1 MDRGRTRSREQ
12 MQGILRIVLCVL
24 VSACLSWA
32 GARESR
38 PTIVIGLVDTFDPHF
53 YVKTFSS
60 TIDYLEEQLPQYR
73 IQAVDIDW
81 RNIDEGIRRHR
92 PQYLLLSGSDYV
104 SLIDRYGVQQLV
116 TRKQNGARDVNQSV
130 SSTIIAL
137 NRPGAPGTLAELKDR
152 TVAVTQKGSFDG
164 WLIASGEIAAAG
176 YDPEH
181 FFSRV
186 LETNYGI
193 PDVLTLVKTG
203 GADAGVLATCE
214 YERMVQ
220 AGRIAP
226 DEIRI
231 IAKKDTGSVGCIR
244 STQLYPDALIA
255 ALPEASA
262 GMNKTVLTVL
272 LSMPAAQY
280 GFEWDIGNSNASV
293 LVLMRTLKLGP
304 YLSLR
309 ETSPKAL
316 FMRYRNEV
324 FLGLALM
331 AAILLHIV
339 ALNILVRRR
348 TRELV
353 RTQREKEALNEE
365 AKAAERKVA
374 ELERVTLVAQLSN
387 IFAHEIKQPV
397 TGILYNASALRLLLK
412 NKGVNDPLAMKIS
425 DSLVE
430 QANRCADIVERVR
443 SYARKRVRADGSC
456 CLRSVIDEAVRA
468 SAKREAVT
476 VVASDGQCVQGDA
489 TELMLLV
496 ANLIRNGLQAAQ
508 TAKRPAVRVEVLEQ
522 GEEYVVCVTD
532 NGPVIADDVF
542 EKIGR
547 AGFTSKTD
555 GLGFGLSI
563 AQAIAE
569 RHGGHLE
576 FRRNMAGGLTV
587 LLHLKRFEGCAGGAH
602 AEQSGSYRR

>member
-1 MDRGRTRSREQ
+1 MLLTAA
-12 MQGILRIVLCVL
+12 M
-24 VSACLSWA
+24 AWA
-32 GARESR
+32 GAQDSR
-38 PTIVIGLVDTFDPHF
+38 PTIVIGLIDTFDPHF
-53 YVKTFSS
+53 YVKTFSG
-60 TIDYLEEQLPQYR
+60 TVDYLEERLPQYR

-81 RNIDEGIRRHR
+81 RDIDEGIRRYR

-104 SLIDRYGVQQLV
+104 SLIDRYGAQQLV
-116 TRKQNGARDVNQSV
+116 TRRKKGVLDVNRSV
-130 SSTIIAL
+130 GSTIIAL
-137 NRPGAPGTLAELKDR
+137 NQEQAPGSLADLKNK

-181 FFSRV
+181 FFSRII
-186 LETNYGI
+186 ETNYGI
-193 PDVLTLVKTG
+193 PDVLTLVKA
-203 GADAGVLATCE
+203 GAVHAGVLATCE

-226 DEIRI
+226 EEIRI
-231 IAKKDTGSVGCIR
+231 IARKQAGAGSCVR
-244 STQLYPDALIA
+244 STQLYPDAVIA

-262 GMNKTVLTVL
+262 GMNKVVLTAL
-272 LSMPAAQY
+272 LSMPVERY
-280 GFEWDIGNSNASV
+280 DFEWDIGNSNASV

-309 ETSPKAL
+309 ETSPRAL

-324 FLGLALM
+324 FLGFALFG
-331 AAILLHIV
+331 AILLHIV
-339 ALNILVRRR
+339 SLNILVRRR
-348 TRELV
+348 TRELI

-387 IFAHEIKQPV
+387 IFAHEIKQPI
-397 TGILYNASALRLLLK
+397 TGILYNVSALRLRLK
-412 NKGVNDPLAMKIS
+412 NKGIDDPLALKIS
-425 DSLVE
+425 DSLIE
-430 QANRCADIVERVR
+430 QANRSADIVERVR
-443 SYARKRVRADGSC
+443 AYAKKRARTDGSC
-456 CLRSVIDEAVRA
+456 CLKDVIEEAVRA

-476 VVASDGQCVQGDA
+476 VIASEAQCVQGDA
-489 TELMLLV
+489 TELMLLI

-508 TAKRPAVRVEVLEQ
+508 AGKSPAVRVEVLEQ
-522 GEEYVVCVTD
+522 GAEFVVTVTD
-532 NGPVIADDVF
+532 NGPEIQDEVF

-576 FRRNMAGGLTV
+576 YRRNPNGGLTV
-587 LLHLKRFEGCAGGAH
+587 LLHLKRFEK
-602 AEQSGSYRR
+602 QSGGRSC